1 MGLCET
7 TKECLSKLDGHLPLT
22 TSRFQLKTQNTDV
35 SSPHQNPRSENH
47 FHFLASTSAFG
58 FQLPA
63 SSLLASPS
71 NGQQRRRPQQ
81 ARVFLRVIIFSITT
95 SPHQTHFTNPRTHH
109 PLCRQSAGTRPDP
122 IPSDHLQLRPQ
133 TLQRHPLYHPLYSLR
148 YLNFWARYIL
158 NM

>member
-1 MGLCET
+1 MFVKIRRTPATHHFQVPTQDREHRRIFSS
-7 TKECLSKLDGHLPLT
+7 SKSKKRESLPL
-22 TSRFQLKTQNTDV
+22 
-35 SSPHQNPRSENH
+35 SSFYFCFR
-47 FHFLASTSAFG
+47 
-58 FQLPA
+58 LPA